1 MIRRRFVSGALL
13 LIACAGQGWAED
25 RLQLDET
32 AIKASRELPK
42 ILYIVPWKNAHLG
55 ALAGGAGSDSF
66 AAEWEVLDRD
76 EFHRQVE
83 YYGLVHPAA
92 VGAGSR

>member
-1 MIRRRFVSGALL
+1 MRRGFVGGALL
-13 LIACAGQGWAED
+13 LLCAGQGWAED

-42 ILYIVPWKNAHLG
+42 ILYIVPWKNTRLG

-66 AAEWEVLDRD
+66 ATDWEVLDRD

-83 YYGLVHPAA
+83 YYQLAHPVAA
-92 VGAGSR
+92 GAGSH